1 MVCCPPRTT
10 WLCLPLPTFLHSAS
24 SHSPHHEEQS
34 SIAALQ
40 LSLSLRTHL
49 HSCLTLSVH
58 RNFPP
63 RPPTPLSVS
72 FNVLSGC
79 LCLSVCLTICLSSCV
94 RLSVSVPHPL
104 STHFQGFRA
113 NLVVPLFL
121 FYFTFCQMPS
131 IICYPPLLLRKIL
144 VFFQKQSLPL
154 SM

>member
-79 LCLSVCLTICLSSCV
+79 LCLSVCLSDN
-94 RLSVSVPHPL
+94 LSVFLCPSVCIRSSPSFHPL
-104 STHFQGFRA
+104 PGFPRQSCRSFV
-113 NLVVPLFL
+113 LVL
-121 FYFTFCQMPS
+121 FY
-131 IICYPPLLLRKIL
+131 
-144 VFFQKQSLPL
+144 VL
-154 SM
+154 SNAQHYMLSAFAFA